1 MNISATVFHLWL
13 RNTRVHIRSTNT
25 AVSFNSVVCRLWIAK
40 THRRK
45 FCSGLTSAS
54 LCTESKTTKTNKTR
68 SSDPAMNKKWSA
80 NKTCWLSDS
89 SAYSHFNFAA
99 LYKSARQIKMVKVL
113 NSVPLLQCPPHTQGS
128 GSSALCSYIPSTLDS
143 YLHKWILNTQAK
155 TCEDLFIPLWSTLH
169 QVFTSSFRLVSVGP
183 TLTCF
188 HA

>member
-1 MNISATVFHLWL
+1 MRSANTV
-13 RNTRVHIRSTNT
+13 
-25 AVSFNSVVCRLWIAK
+25 VSFYSLVCRLWIAK

-45 FCSGLTSAS
+45 FCSGLTSA
-54 LCTESKTTKTNKTR
+54 LEFPLHRKQNLAR
-68 SSDPAMNKKWSA
+68 SSDPVMNKKWSA

-89 SAYSHFNFAA
+89 SANNHFNFAA

-143 YLHKWILNTQAK
+143 YLHQWILNTQAK

-188 HA
+188 HAESSQ